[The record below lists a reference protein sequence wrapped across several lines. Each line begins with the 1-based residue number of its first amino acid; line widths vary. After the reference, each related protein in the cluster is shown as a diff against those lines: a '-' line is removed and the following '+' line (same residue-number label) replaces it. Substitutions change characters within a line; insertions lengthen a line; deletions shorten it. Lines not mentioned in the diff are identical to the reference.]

1 MSVTSRTRRPVAAH
15 GQLSRPS
22 AWSQLLKVLGI
33 AMAVVL
39 VSGVGVAAYVGYDLT
54 HTFVAKAVTLDGES
68 SVPPDIGA
76 IKGGVNMLLVG
87 SDACEPEFAAEF
99 GDRCSDPENAGERND
114 TNLLLHISDSPRR
127 VTVITF
133 PRDLMIQIPSCID
146 SDGNDTSPASKQ
158 AINTTLETGGP
169 KNGLACVARTISKL
183 SGLDIQ
189 FAAKITWGGV
199 MKVTDAIGGVDVCV
213 ANGIT
218 DPDTGLN
225 LEAGTHTLQGYWAL
239 QFLRTRHGV
248 GDGSDLG
255 RGSNQQVYMS
265 SLARKMV
272 SAKVLGNPG
281 TLLKL
286 ANTVMSNVTP
296 STTLTSP
303 TLLVQIALAM
313 KDVPLDQ
320 INFVNYPVFTDPDDP
335 NKVVPDYDSADQ
347 LWAALAANEPIQVTG
362 QRNDAVISATPAP
375 TDPATDPNAGQGA
388 TTDPSATPTP
398 GATSGPVE
406 LSKNISGQSAAQ
418 QTCSNGNGF
427 SG

>member
-1 MSVTSRTRRPVAAH
+1 MSVTSRSRRPIATH
-15 GQLSRPS
+15 GQLPRPS
-22 AWSQLLKVLGI
+22 AWGQLLKLLGI
-33 AMAVVL
+33 VTCVVL
-39 VSGVGVAAYVGYDLT
+39 VSVFGVASYIAYDLSS
-54 HTFVAKAVTLDGES
+54 TFTSKAVALDGDE

-76 IKGGVNMLLVG
+76 IKGGVNLLLIG
-87 SDACEPEFAAEF
+87 SDVCEADFAAGF
-99 GDRCSDPENAGERND
+99 GDRCSDPENGGERND

-133 PRDLMIQIPSCID
+133 PRDLMVPIPSCVD
-146 SDGNDTSPASKQ
+146 SDGNDTSPAAKLPLNE
-158 AINTTLETGGP
+158 AFGIGGP
-169 KNGLACVARTISKL
+169 KNGLACVARTISEI

-199 MKVTDAIGGVDVCV
+199 MRVTDAIGGVDVCI

-218 DPDTGLN
+218 DPETMN
-225 LEAGTHTLQGYWAL
+225 FSPGTHTLKGYEAL

-272 SAKVLGNPG
+272 SANVLGNPA
-281 TLLKL
+281 TLLRL

-320 INFVNYPVFTDPDDP
+320 INFVNYPVLDDPD
-335 NKVVPDYDSADQ
+335 NSGVKVVPDAESADR
-347 LWAALAANEPIQVTG
+347 LWVALAANEPIQITG
-362 QRNDAVISATPAP
+362 QRDDAVISATPPPA
-375 TDPATDPNAGQGA
+375 DPAADPELPDPAASPTATAGQPA
-388 TTDPSATPTP
+388 A
-398 GATSGPVE
+398 PVD
-406 LSKNISGQSAAQ
+406 LPKNVSGQSAAQ
-418 QTCSNGNGF
+418 QTCSNGNGYQ
-427 SG
+427 G

>member
-1 MSVTSRTRRPVAAH
+1 M
-15 GQLSRPS
+15 
-22 AWSQLLKVLGI
+22 KFIGI
-33 AMAVVL
+33 AAAVVL
-39 VSGVGVAAYVGYDLT
+39 VAGVAVTGYVVYDLSQ
-54 HTFVAKAVTLDGES
+54 TFTAKAVALDGQS

-76 IKGGVNMLLVG
+76 IKGGVNMLIVG
-87 SDACEPEFAAEF
+87 SDVCEPDFAAEF
-99 GDRCSDPENAGERND
+99 GNRCSDPENAGERND
-114 TNLLLHISDSPRR
+114 TNLVLHISDSPRR

-133 PRDLMIQIPSCID
+133 PRDLMVPIPSCTD
-146 SDGNDTSPASKQ
+146 AQGNPTSEMSKQ
-158 AINTTLETGGP
+158 PINVTLETGGL
-169 KNGLACVARTISKL
+169 NCVARTIHEV

-189 FAAKITWGGV
+189 FAAKVTWGGV
-199 MKVTDAIGGVDVCV
+199 MKITDAIGGVDVCV
-213 ANGIT
+213 ANGMS

-225 LEAGTHTLQGYWAL
+225 LTAGTHTLQGYWAL

-272 SAKVLGNPG
+272 SSEVLGNPG

-286 ANTVMSNVTP
+286 AHTVMSNVTP

-320 INFVNYPVFTDPDDP
+320 INFVNYPVLTDPDNP
-335 NKVVPDYDSADQ
+335 NKVVPDENSADK
-347 LWAALAANEPIQVTG
+347 LWAALAANQVIQVTG
-362 QRNDAVISATPAP
+362 QRNDAVVSATPAP
-375 TDPATDPNAGQGA
+375 TD
-388 TTDPSATPTP
+388 SATPSD
-398 GATSGPVE
+398 GATPSTEPTPDPSSTSVA
-406 LSKNISGQSAAQ
+406 LPQNVSGQSAAQ
-418 QTCSNGNGF
+418 QTCSNGNGY

>member
-1 MSVTSRTRRPVAAH
+1 MSATSRTRRPVAGH
-15 GQLSRPS
+15 GQLRRPS
-22 AWSQLLKVLGI
+22 AWSQLLKIVGI

-39 VSGVGVAAYVGYDLT
+39 VSGFSVAGYVAYDLG
-54 HTFVAKAVTLDGES
+54 HTFTTKAVALDGAT

-87 SDACEPEFAAEF
+87 SDACEPEFSAEF

-133 PRDLMIQIPSCID
+133 PRDLMVPIPSCTD
-146 SDGNDTSPASKQ
+146 AQGNATSEMSKQ
-158 AINTTLETGGP
+158 PINVTLETGGL
-169 KNGLACVARTISKL
+169 NCVARTIHEV

-189 FAAKITWGGV
+189 FAAKVTWGGV
-199 MKVTDAIGGVDVCV
+199 MKITDAIGGVEVCV
-213 ANGIT
+213 ANGMS

-225 LEAGTHTLQGYWAL
+225 LEAGNHTLAGYWAL

-272 SAKVLGNPG
+272 SGEVLGNPG

-286 ANTVMSNVTP
+286 ANTVMTNVTP

-320 INFVNYPVFTDPDDP
+320 INFVNYPVLSDPDNP
-335 NKVVPDYDSADQ
+335 NKVVPDTDSADK
-347 LWAALAANEPIQVTG
+347 LWAALAANQQIQVTG
-362 QRNDAVISATPAP
+362 QRDDAVVSATPAP
-375 TDPATDPNAGQGA
+375 GAA
-388 TTDPSATPTP
+388 TTDPAAGTDGSATPAP
-398 GATSGPVE
+398 GATSAPVE
-406 LSKNISGQSAAQ
+406 LPKSISGQSAAQ

>member
-1 MSVTSRTRRPVAAH
+1 MTRSRRPVAGH
-15 GQLSRPS
+15 GQLRRPT
-22 AWSQLLKVLGI
+22 AWSQLMKMLGI

-39 VSGVGVAAYVGYDLT
+39 VSGVSVAAYVAYDLG
-54 HTFVAKAVTLDGES
+54 HTFSANAVALDGEK

-87 SDACEPEFAAEF
+87 SDACEPEFSAEF

-133 PRDLMIQIPSCID
+133 PRDLMVPIPSCTD
-146 SDGNDTSPASKQ
+146 AQGNATSEMSKQ
-158 AINTTLETGGP
+158 PINVTLETGGL
-169 KNGLACVARTISKL
+169 NCVARTIHEV

-189 FAAKITWGGV
+189 FAAKVTWGGV
-199 MKVTDAIGGVDVCV
+199 MKITDAIGGVDVCV
-213 ANGIT
+213 ANGMS
-218 DPDTGLN
+218 DPDTGLE
-225 LEAGTHTLQGYWAL
+225 LTAGTHTLQGYWAL

-265 SLARKMV
+265 SLARKVV
-272 SAKVLGNPG
+272 SSEVLGNPG

-320 INFVNYPVFTDPDDP
+320 INFVNYPVLTDPDNP
-335 NKVVPDYDSADQ
+335 NKVVPDTDSADQ
-347 LWAALAANEPIQVTG
+347 LWAALAANQAIQVAG
-362 QRNDAVISATPAP
+362 QRDDAVVSATPAP
-375 TDPATDPNAGQGA
+375 TDPATTDPA
-388 TTDPSATPTP
+388 TTDPSAAPTP
-398 GATSGPVE
+398 GATSGPVQ
-406 LSKNISGQSAAQ
+406 LPKNVSGQSAAQ
-418 QTCSNGNGF
+418 QTCSNGNGYR
-427 SG
+427 G

>member
-1 MSVTSRTRRPVAAH
+1 M
-15 GQLSRPS
+15 
-22 AWSQLLKVLGI
+22 KMLGI
-33 AMAVVL
+33 AVVVVL
-39 VSGVGVAAYVGYDLT
+39 VSGFSVAAYVAYDLG
-54 HTFVAKAVTLDGES
+54 HTFSANAVALDGAE

-87 SDACEPEFAAEF
+87 SDACEPEFSAEF

-133 PRDLMIQIPSCID
+133 PRDLMVPIPSCTD
-146 SDGNDTSPASKQ
+146 AQGNTTSEMSKQ
-158 AINTTLETGGP
+158 PINVTLETGGL
-169 KNGLACVARTISKL
+169 NCVVRTIHEV

-189 FAAKITWGGV
+189 FAAKVTWGGV
-199 MKVTDAIGGVDVCV
+199 MKITDAIGGVDVCV
-213 ANGIT
+213 ANGMS
-218 DPDTGLN
+218 DPDTGLE
-225 LEAGTHTLQGYWAL
+225 LTAGTHTLQGYWAL

-272 SAKVLGNPG
+272 SAEVLGNPG

-320 INFVNYPVFTDPDDP
+320 INFVNYPVLTDPDNP
-335 NKVVPDYDSADQ
+335 NKVVPDTDSADQ
-347 LWAALAANEPIQVTG
+347 LWAALAANQPIQVAG
-362 QRNDAVISATPAP
+362 QRDDAVVSATPTP
-375 TDPATDPNAGQGA
+375 TDPATDPGA
-388 TTDPSATPTP
+388 TVDPSATPTP
-398 GATSGPVE
+398 GATTGPVE
-406 LSKNISGQSAAQ
+406 LPKNISGQSAAQ
-418 QTCSNGNGF
+418 QTCSNGNGYT
-427 SG
+427 G

>member
-1 MSVTSRTRRPVAAH
+1 M
-15 GQLSRPS
+15 
-22 AWSQLLKVLGI
+22 KIIGI

-39 VSGVGVAAYVGYDLT
+39 VSGASVVGYVIYDLG
-54 HTFVAKAVTLDGES
+54 HTFTAKAVALDGEE

-87 SDACEPEFAAEF
+87 SDACGEKYKEMF
-99 GDRCSDPENAGERND
+99 GDRCSDPDVEGERND
-114 TNLLLHISDSPRR
+114 TNLLLHISDAPRR

-133 PRDLMIQIPSCID
+133 PRDLMIPIPSCTD
-146 SDGNDTSPASKQ
+146 SDGNPTSEMSKQ
-158 AINTTLETGGP
+158 ALNVSLETGGP
-169 KNGLACVARTISKL
+169 KNGLACVARTISKV

-189 FAAKITWGGV
+189 FAAKITWAGV
-199 MKVTDAIGGVDVCV
+199 IDITSAIGGVDVCI

-218 DPDTGLN
+218 DPDTALN
-225 LEAGTHTLQGYWAL
+225 LAPGTHTLQGYEAL

-272 SAKVLGNPG
+272 SAEVLSNPA
-281 TLLKL
+281 TLLRL

-320 INFVNYPVFTDPDDP
+320 INFVNYPVLSDPDDP

-347 LWAALAANEPIQVTG
+347 LWAALTANEEIKVAG
-362 QRNDAVISATPAP
+362 QRGDAVVSATPEPTDPAADPAATDPNATDPAATDPNATPAP
-375 TDPATDPNAGQGA
+375 TG
-388 TTDPSATPTP
+388 
-398 GATSGPVE
+398 GPVV
-406 LSKNISGQSAAQ
+406 LPKNVSGQSAAQ

>member
-1 MSVTSRTRRPVAAH
+1 M
-15 GQLSRPS
+15 
-22 AWSQLLKVLGI
+22 KMLGI
-33 AMAVVL
+33 AVVVVL
-39 VSGVGVAAYVGYDLT
+39 VSGVSVAAYVAYDLG
-54 HTFVAKAVTLDGES
+54 HTFSANAVALDGAE

-87 SDACEPEFAAEF
+87 SDACEPEFSAEF

-133 PRDLMIQIPSCID
+133 PRDLMVPIPSCTD
-146 SDGNDTSPASKQ
+146 AQGNTTSEMSKQ
-158 AINTTLETGGP
+158 PINVTLETGGL
-169 KNGLACVARTISKL
+169 NCVVRTIHEV

-189 FAAKITWGGV
+189 FAAKVTWGGV
-199 MKVTDAIGGVDVCV
+199 MKITDAIGGVDVCV
-213 ANGIT
+213 ANGMS
-218 DPDTGLN
+218 DPDTGLE
-225 LEAGTHTLQGYWAL
+225 LTAGTHTLQGYWAL

-272 SAKVLGNPG
+272 SAEVLGNPG

-320 INFVNYPVFTDPDDP
+320 INFVNYPVLTDPDNP
-335 NKVVPDYDSADQ
+335 NKVVPDTDSADQ
-347 LWAALAANEPIQVTG
+347 LWAALAANQQIQVAG
-362 QRNDAVISATPAP
+362 QRDDAVVSATPTP
-375 TDPATDPNAGQGA
+375 TDPATDPGA
-388 TTDPSATPTP
+388 TVDPSATPTP
-398 GATSGPVE
+398 GATTGPVE
-406 LSKNISGQSAAQ
+406 LPKNISGQSAAQ
-418 QTCSNGNGF
+418 QTCSNGNGYT
-427 SG
+427 G

>member
-1 MSVTSRTRRPVAAH
+1 VSVTSRSRRPLAAH
-15 GQLSRPS
+15 GQQRRSGPL
-22 AWSQLLKVLGI
+22 SQLLKLVGIVASIVLVAGI
-33 AMAVVL
+33 AV
-39 VSGVGVAAYVGYDLT
+39 VGYVLNDLGQ
-54 HTFVAKAVTLDGES
+54 TFSAHAVTLDGQD

-76 IKGGVNMLLVG
+76 IKGGVNMLIVG
-87 SDACEPEFAAEF
+87 SDACEAEFSAEF
-99 GDRCSDPENAGERND
+99 GDRCSDPENEGERND

-133 PRDLMIQIPSCID
+133 PRDLMIPIPSCTD
-146 SDGNDTSPASKQ
+146 SDGNATAEMSKQ
-158 AINTTLETGGP
+158 PLNVTLETGGP

-189 FAAKITWGGV
+189 FAAKVTWGGV
-199 MKVTDAIGGVDVCV
+199 MKITDAIGGVDVCI
-213 ANGIT
+213 ANGIS

-225 LEAGTHTLQGYWAL
+225 LDAGTHTLAGYWAL

-272 SAKVLGNPG
+272 SSEVLGNPG

-286 ANTVMSNVTP
+286 AHTVMSNVTP

-303 TLLVQIALAM
+303 TLLVQIGLAM

-347 LWAALAANEPIQVTG
+347 LWAALAANQPIQVTG
-362 QRNDAVISATPAP
+362 QRNDAVVTTTPADGGTSADAATP
-375 TDPATDPNAGQGA
+375 
-388 TTDPSATPTP
+388 DPSSTAVALPEN
-398 GATSGPVE
+398 V
-406 LSKNISGQSAAQ
+406 SGQSAAQ
-418 QTCSNGNGF
+418 QTCSNGNGY

>member
-1 MSVTSRTRRPVAAH
+1 M
-15 GQLSRPS
+15 
-22 AWSQLLKVLGI
+22 KMLGI
-33 AMAVVL
+33 AVVVVL
-39 VSGVGVAAYVGYDLT
+39 VSGVSVAAYVAYDLG
-54 HTFVAKAVTLDGES
+54 HTFSANAVALDGAE

-87 SDACEPEFAAEF
+87 SDACEPEFSAEF

-133 PRDLMIQIPSCID
+133 PRDLMVPIPSCTD
-146 SDGNDTSPASKQ
+146 AQGNTTSEMSKQ
-158 AINTTLETGGP
+158 PINVTLETGGL
-169 KNGLACVARTISKL
+169 NCVVRTIHEV

-189 FAAKITWGGV
+189 FAAKVTWGGV
-199 MKVTDAIGGVDVCV
+199 MKITDAIGGVDVCV
-213 ANGIT
+213 ANGMS
-218 DPDTGLN
+218 DPDTGLE
-225 LEAGTHTLQGYWAL
+225 LTAGTHTLQGYWAL

-272 SAKVLGNPG
+272 SAEVLGNPG

-320 INFVNYPVFTDPDDP
+320 INFVNYPVLTDPDNP
-335 NKVVPDYDSADQ
+335 NKVVPDTDSADQ
-347 LWAALAANEPIQVTG
+347 LWAALAANQPIQVAG
-362 QRNDAVISATPAP
+362 QRDDAVVSATPTP
-375 TDPATDPNAGQGA
+375 TDPATDPGA
-388 TTDPSATPTP
+388 TVDPSATPTP
-398 GATSGPVE
+398 GATTGPVE
-406 LSKNISGQSAAQ
+406 LPKNISGQSAAQ
-418 QTCSNGNGF
+418 QTCSNGNGYT
-427 SG
+427 G

>member
-1 MSVTSRTRRPVAAH
+1 MTRSRRPVAGH
-15 GQLSRPS
+15 GQLRRPS
-22 AWSQLLKVLGI
+22 AWSQLMKMLGI
-33 AMAVVL
+33 TAIVVL
-39 VSGVGVAAYVGYDLT
+39 VSGVAVASYVAYDLGT
-54 HTFVAKAVTLDGES
+54 TFSANAVALDGEK

-87 SDACEPEFAAEF
+87 SDACEPEFSAEF

-133 PRDLMIQIPSCID
+133 PRDLMVPIPSCTD
-146 SDGNDTSPASKQ
+146 SDGNATSEMSKQ
-158 AINTTLETGGP
+158 PINVTLETGGP
-169 KNGLACVARTISKL
+169 KNGLACVARTISKV

-189 FAAKITWGGV
+189 FAAKVTWGGV
-199 MKVTDAIGGVDVCV
+199 MKITDAIGGVDVCI
-213 ANGIT
+213 ANGMS
-218 DPDTGLN
+218 DPDTGLE
-225 LEAGTHTLQGYWAL
+225 LTAGTHTLQGYWAL

-272 SAKVLGNPG
+272 SNEVLGNPG

-320 INFVNYPVFTDPDDP
+320 INFVNYPVLQDPDDP
-335 NKVVPDYDSADQ
+335 NKVVPDTDSADQ
-347 LWAALAANEPIQVTG
+347 LWAALAANQPIQVAG
-362 QRNDAVISATPAP
+362 QRDDAVVSATPAP
-375 TDPATDPNAGQGA
+375 TDPATTDPATTDPA
-388 TTDPSATPTP
+388 TTDPSAAPTP
-398 GATSGPVE
+398 GATSGPVQ
-406 LSKNISGQSAAQ
+406 LPKNVSGQSAAQ

>member
-1 MSVTSRTRRPVAAH
+1 MTSRSRRPVAGH
-15 GQLSRPS
+15 GQLRRPS
-22 AWSQLLKVLGI
+22 AWSQLMKIVGI

-39 VSGVGVAAYVGYDLT
+39 VSGVSVAAYVAYDLG
-54 HTFVAKAVTLDGES
+54 HTFSANAVALDGEK

-87 SDACEPEFAAEF
+87 SDICEAKFSAEF
-99 GDRCSDPENAGERND
+99 GDRCSDPGNEGERND
-114 TNLLLHISDSPRR
+114 TNLLLHISDAPRR

-133 PRDLMIQIPSCID
+133 PRDLMVPIPSCTD
-146 SDGNDTSPASKQ
+146 AQGNATSEMSKQ
-158 AINTTLETGGP
+158 PINVTLETGGL
-169 KNGLACVARTISKL
+169 NCVARTIHEV

-189 FAAKITWGGV
+189 FAAKVTWGGV
-199 MKVTDAIGGVDVCV
+199 IEITNAIGGVDVCI

-218 DPDTGLN
+218 DPDTALN
-225 LEAGTHTLQGYWAL
+225 LTPGTHTLQGYEAL

-255 RGSNQQVYMS
+255 RGSNQQVYMA

-272 SAKVLGNPG
+272 SAQVLGNPA

-320 INFVNYPVFTDPDDP
+320 INFVNYPVLTDPDNP
-335 NKVVPDYDSADQ
+335 NKVVPDTDSADQ
-347 LWAALAANEPIQVTG
+347 LWSALAANQPIQVAG
-362 QRNDAVISATPAP
+362 QRDDAVVSATPTP
-375 TDPATDPNAGQGA
+375 TDSATTDPA

-398 GATSGPVE
+398 GATGGPVE
-406 LSKNISGQSAAQ
+406 LPKNVSGQSAAQ

>member
-1 MSVTSRTRRPVAAH
+1 M
-15 GQLSRPS
+15 
-22 AWSQLLKVLGI
+22 KMLGI

-39 VSGVGVAAYVGYDLT
+39 VSGVSVAAYVAYDLG
-54 HTFVAKAVTLDGES
+54 HTFSANAVALDGEK

-87 SDACEPEFAAEF
+87 SDACEPEFSAEF

-133 PRDLMIQIPSCID
+133 PRDLMVPIPSCTD
-146 SDGNDTSPASKQ
+146 AQGNATSEMSKQ
-158 AINTTLETGGP
+158 PINVTLETGGL
-169 KNGLACVARTISKL
+169 NCVARTIHEV

-189 FAAKITWGGV
+189 FAAKVTWGGV
-199 MKVTDAIGGVDVCV
+199 MKITDAIGGVDVCV
-213 ANGIT
+213 ANGMS
-218 DPDTGLN
+218 DPDTGLE
-225 LEAGTHTLQGYWAL
+225 LTAGTHTLQGYWAL

-265 SLARKMV
+265 SLARKVV
-272 SAKVLGNPG
+272 SSEVLGNPG

-320 INFVNYPVFTDPDDP
+320 INFVNYPVLTDPDNP
-335 NKVVPDYDSADQ
+335 NKVVPDTDSADQ
-347 LWAALAANEPIQVTG
+347 LWAALAANQAIQVAG
-362 QRNDAVISATPAP
+362 QRDDAVVSATPAP
-375 TDPATDPNAGQGA
+375 TDPATTDPATTDPA
-388 TTDPSATPTP
+388 TTDPSAAPTP
-398 GATSGPVE
+398 GATSGPVQ
-406 LSKNISGQSAAQ
+406 LPKNVSGQSAAQ
-418 QTCSNGNGF
+418 QTCSNGNGYR
-427 SG
+427 G

>member
-1 MSVTSRTRRPVAAH
+1 MAPRARRPVARH

-33 AMAVVL
+33 AVAVVM
-39 VSGVGVAAYVGYDLT
+39 VSGAGVAAYVAYDLG
-54 HTFVAKAVTLDGES
+54 HTFSERAVALDGEES
-68 SVPPDIGA
+68 IPPDIGA
-76 IKGGVNMLLVG
+76 IKGGVNLLLVG
-87 SDACEPEFAAEF
+87 SDVCEDDFKAEF
-99 GDRCSDPENAGERND
+99 GDRCSDPEAGGERND

-133 PRDLMIQIPSCID
+133 PRDLMVPIPSCVD
-146 SDGNDTSPASKQ
+146 SEGNDTDPREKAPLND
-158 AINTTLETGGP
+158 AIGIGGP
-169 KNGLACVARTISKL
+169 KNGLACVHRTISEV

-189 FAAKITWGGV
+189 FAAKVTWGGV
-199 MKVTDAIGGVDVCV
+199 MKITDAIGGVDVCV
-213 ANGIT
+213 ANGIK
-218 DPDTGLN
+218 DPENTGLD
-225 LEAGTHTLQGYWAL
+225 LAPGTHTLKGYWAL
-239 QFLRTRHGV
+239 QFLRVRHGV
-248 GDGSDLG
+248 GDGGDLS

-320 INFVNYPVFTDPDDP
+320 IVFVNYPVFDDPDNP
-335 NKVVPDYDSADQ
+335 RVKVIPDRESADR
-347 LWAALAANEPIQVTG
+347 LWAALASNERIQVG
-362 QRNDAVISATPAP
+362 AQRDAVVPATPAP
-375 TDPATDPNAGQGA
+375 TDQA
-388 TTDPSATPTP
+388 TTDPGATQDP
-398 GATSGPVE
+398 GATPAPGETAGAVTLPE
-406 LSKNISGQSAAQ
+406 NITGQTAKQ
-418 QTCSNGNGF
+418 ETCSNGGD
-427 SG
+427 S

>member
-1 MSVTSRTRRPVAAH
+1 MTSRSRRPVAGH
-15 GQLSRPS
+15 GQLRRSS
-22 AWSQLLKVLGI
+22 AWSELLKMVGI
-33 AMAVVL
+33 AASIVL
-39 VSGVGVAAYVGYDLT
+39 VAGIAVAGYVVYDLGQ
-54 HTFVAKAVTLDGES
+54 TFTANAVALDGQE

-99 GDRCSDPENAGERND
+99 GDRCSDPANGGERND
-114 TNLLLHISDSPRR
+114 TNIVLHISDSPRR

-133 PRDLMIQIPSCID
+133 PRDLMIPIPSCVD
-146 SDGNDTSPASKQ
+146 SDGNNTSPASKQ
-158 AINTTLETGGP
+158 PLNESLGIGGP
-169 KNGLACVARTISKL
+169 KNGLACVARTITKL

-199 MKVTDAIGGVDVCV
+199 MKITDAIGGVDVCV

-225 LEAGTHTLQGYWAL
+225 LKPGTHTLQGLWAL

-248 GDGSDLG
+248 GNGSDLG

-272 SAKVLGNPG
+272 SSEVLGNPG

-286 ANTVMSNVTP
+286 AHTVMSNVTP

-320 INFVNYPVFTDPDDP
+320 INFVNYPVLDDPDNP
-335 NKVVPDYDSADQ
+335 NVKVVPDNDSADQ
-347 LWAALAANEPIQVTG
+347 LWAALAANKAIQVAG
-362 QRNDAVISATPAP
+362 QRSDAVVSATPSP
-375 TDPATDPNAGQGA
+375 TPTEGTPSDSASPSTEP
-388 TTDPSATPTP
+388 TPDPSS
-398 GATSGPVE
+398 TSVALPQNV
-406 LSKNISGQSAAQ
+406 SGQSAAQ
-418 QTCSNGNGF
+418 QTCSNGNGYE
-427 SG
+427 G

>member
-1 MSVTSRTRRPVAAH
+1 M
-15 GQLSRPS
+15 
-22 AWSQLLKVLGI
+22 KILGI
-33 AMAVVL
+33 TMAVVL
-39 VSGVGVAAYVGYDLT
+39 VSGVSVAAYIAYDLG
-54 HTFVAKAVTLDGES
+54 HTFSANAVTLDGAK

-99 GDRCSDPENAGERND
+99 GDRCSDPANAGERND
-114 TNLLLHISDSPRR
+114 TNLVLHISDSPRR

-133 PRDLMIQIPSCID
+133 PRDLMVPIPSCTD
-146 SDGNDTSPASKQ
+146 AQGNATSEMSKQ
-158 AINTTLETGGP
+158 PINVTLETGGL
-169 KNGLACVARTISKL
+169 NCVARTIHEV

-199 MKVTDAIGGVDVCV
+199 MKITDAIGGVDVCV
-213 ANGIT
+213 ANGIS
-218 DPDTGLN
+218 DPDTGLE
-225 LEAGTHTLQGYWAL
+225 LTAGTHTLQGYWAL

-272 SAKVLGNPG
+272 SAQVLGNPG

-320 INFVNYPVFTDPDDP
+320 INFVNYPVLEDPDNP
-335 NKVVPDYDSADQ
+335 NKVVPDTASADQ
-347 LWAALAANEPIQVTG
+347 LWAALAANQQIQVTG
-362 QRNDAVISATPAP
+362 QRNDAVVSATPTP
-375 TDPATDPNAGQGA
+375 TDPATDPGTSA
-388 TTDPSATPTP
+388 DPSPTPTP
-398 GATSGPVE
+398 GATSGPVD
-406 LSKNISGQSAAQ
+406 LPKNISGQSAAQ
-418 QTCSNGNGF
+418 QTCSNGNGY

>member
-1 MSVTSRTRRPVAAH
+1 M
-15 GQLSRPS
+15 
-22 AWSQLLKVLGI
+22 KMLGI
-33 AMAVVL
+33 TAIVVL
-39 VSGVGVAAYVGYDLT
+39 VSGVAVASYVAYDLGT
-54 HTFVAKAVTLDGES
+54 TFSANAVALDGEK

-87 SDACEPEFAAEF
+87 SDACEPEFSAEF
-99 GDRCSDPENAGERND
+99 GDRCSDPENAGERID

-133 PRDLMIQIPSCID
+133 PRDLMVPIPSCTD
-146 SDGNDTSPASKQ
+146 SDGNATSEMSKQ
-158 AINTTLETGGP
+158 PINVTLETGGP
-169 KNGLACVARTISKL
+169 KNGLACVARTISKV

-189 FAAKITWGGV
+189 FAAKVTWGGV
-199 MKVTDAIGGVDVCV
+199 MKITDAIGGVDVCI
-213 ANGIT
+213 ANGMS
-218 DPDTGLN
+218 DPDTGLE
-225 LEAGTHTLQGYWAL
+225 LTAGTHTLQGYWAL

-272 SAKVLGNPG
+272 SNEVLGNPG

-320 INFVNYPVFTDPDDP
+320 INFVNYPVLQDPDDP
-335 NKVVPDYDSADQ
+335 NKVVPDTDSADQ
-347 LWAALAANEPIQVTG
+347 LWAALAANQPIQVAG
-362 QRNDAVISATPAP
+362 QRDDAVVSATPAP
-375 TDPATDPNAGQGA
+375 TDPATTDPA
-388 TTDPSATPTP
+388 TTDPAATDPSAAPTP
-398 GATSGPVE
+398 GATSGPVQ
-406 LSKNISGQSAAQ
+406 LPKNVSGQSAAQ

>member
-1 MSVTSRTRRPVAAH
+1 M
-15 GQLSRPS
+15 
-22 AWSQLLKVLGI
+22 LGI
-33 AMAVVL
+33 VASVL
-39 VSGVGVAAYVGYDLT
+39 LVAGVAVTGYVVYDLS
-54 HTFVAKAVTLDGES
+54 HTFTANAVALDGQE

-87 SDACEPEFAAEF
+87 SDICEAKYAAEF
-99 GDRCSDPENAGERND
+99 GDRCSDPGNEGERND

-133 PRDLMIQIPSCID
+133 PRDLMIPIPSCTD
-146 SDGNDTSPASKQ
+146 SDGNPTSEMSKQ
-158 AINTTLETGGP
+158 PLNVTLETGGP

-189 FAAKITWGGV
+189 FAAKVTWGGV
-199 MKVTDAIGGVDVCV
+199 IDITNAIGGVDVCI

-218 DPDTGLN
+218 DPDTALN
-225 LEAGTHTLQGYWAL
+225 LAPGTHTLQGYEAL

-255 RGSNQQVYMS
+255 RGSNQQVYMA

-272 SAKVLGNPG
+272 SSEVLGNPG

-286 ANTVMSNVTP
+286 AHTVMSNVTP

-320 INFVNYPVFTDPDDP
+320 INFVNYPVLTDPDNP
-335 NKVVPDYDSADQ
+335 NKVVPDENSADQ
-347 LWAALAANEPIQVTG
+347 LWAALAANQVIQVAG
-362 QRNDAVISATPAP
+362 QRNDAVVSATPPP
-375 TDPATDPNAGQGA
+375 TDGGTPAD
-388 TTDPSATPTP
+388 TTTPAPDPSSTAVALP
-398 GATSGPVE
+398 SNV
-406 LSKNISGQSAAQ
+406 SGQSAAQ
-418 QTCSNGNGF
+418 QTCSNGNGYE
-427 SG
+427 G